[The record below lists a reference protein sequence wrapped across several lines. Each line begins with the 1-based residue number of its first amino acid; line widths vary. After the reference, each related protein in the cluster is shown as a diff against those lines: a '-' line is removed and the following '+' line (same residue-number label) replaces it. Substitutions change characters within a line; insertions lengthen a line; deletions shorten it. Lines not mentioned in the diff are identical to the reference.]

1 MTSDGKIG
9 LLISFLFI
17 VIIAF
22 LINGPGGF
30 FKADKPVIETA
41 VQVPSSRSVL
51 IEQAV
56 EQAAR
61 ELEPAPL
68 RQTQPPADIRL
79 IEPTPATPATAPA
92 APAPAV
98 QTQPAAPAAPSA
110 SAAPTPATTPTPPA
124 GQIHTVQKGD
134 TLASIAVRY
143 YGKETGNTRA
153 AIQKL
158 YEANRNLLT
167 SPDSIRIGDKLV
179 IPPLEKA
186 AAGSAQASPSRPERV
201 LLDKY
206 KNVLEPAVSDRNK
219 PRTVEYVVQPGDR
232 LWDIAQKYL
241 GDGKRYQEIVQ
252 LNQAQIPNPD
262 NLQAG
267 TRLKIPVR

>member
-41 VQVPSSRSVL
+41 VQVPSSRSIL

-79 IEPTPATPATAPA
+79 IEPAPAGPSAAPATPG
-92 APAPAV
+92 PAV
-98 QTQPAAPAAPSA
+98 QPQPAAPAATPNTPAVPAAPSA
-110 SAAPTPATTPTPPA
+110 PA
-124 GQIHTVQKGD
+124 GQVHTVQKGD
-134 TLASIAVRY
+134 TLASIAARY

-153 AIQKL
+153 AIQRL

-186 AAGSAQASPSRPERV
+186 AAGSTQASAPRPERV

-206 KNVLEPAVSDRNK
+206 KNALEPAASDRSK
-219 PRTVEYVVQPGDR
+219 PRYTDYVVQPGDR

-252 LNQAQIPNPD
+252 INQAQIPDPD